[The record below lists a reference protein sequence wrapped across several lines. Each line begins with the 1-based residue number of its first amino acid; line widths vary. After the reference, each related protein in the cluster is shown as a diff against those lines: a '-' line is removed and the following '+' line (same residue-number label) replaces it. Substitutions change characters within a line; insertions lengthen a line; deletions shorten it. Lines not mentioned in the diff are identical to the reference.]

1 MKDLGKIRI
10 AIKYCGGCNPEFDRV
25 KAMAGML
32 ERLAKTVE
40 VVPLGDERAE
50 VLVAVEGCPT
60 ACADLSGFKGEKII
74 VLSSQE
80 AVAGFVPELQ
90 SFRTTEPQSPRRSE
104 GKSVRR

>member
-1 MKDLGKIRI
+1 MKDLGKIKI
-10 AIKYCGGCNPEFDRV
+10 AIKYCGGCNPEFDRM

-40 VVPLGDERAE
+40 VVPLDDERAE
-50 VLVAVEGCPT
+50 ILVAVEGCPT
-60 ACADLSGFKGEKII
+60 ACADLSGFKGKKII

-90 SFRTTEPQSPRRSE
+90 SFRTTEPQKIRR
-104 GKSVRR
+104 

>member
-1 MKDLGKIRI
+1 MQGSRIRI

-25 KAMAGML
+25 EAMAGML

-40 VVPLGDERAE
+40 VVPLDDERADM
-50 VLVAVEGCPT
+50 LVAVEGCPT
-60 ACADLSGFKGEKII
+60 ACADLSGFKGKRVV

-90 SFRTTEPQSPRRSE
+90 SFRAPESRKIRR
-104 GKSVRR
+104 